1 MDTAHA
7 INAVCQEEL
16 VQTTG
21 RFNCRDFLLRVFPQ
35 PLLHHSP
42 PFSAISLIPVESS
55 HTWHRSKSPCRLSL
69 LQLITA
75 LHTTHLV
82 YSRQQTTKSKMID
95 TRACSVTQHDFENA
109 YKIVKHLHW
118 ASGQE
123 VKKVPQNDSV
133 AAGHSQNGS
142 NDERSSLFHL
152 LK

>member
-7 INAVCQEEL
+7 INATCQEEL

-55 HTWHRSKSPCRLSL
+55 HTWHRSKSPCRLCP
-69 LQLITA
+69 LQLIIA

-95 TRACSVTQHDFENA
+95 TTAWSVTQHDFENA
-109 YKIVKHLHW
+109 YKN
-118 ASGQE
+118 SE
-123 VKKVPQNDSV
+123 T
-133 AAGHSQNGS
+133 
-142 NDERSSLFHL
+142 SSLDFWAGGEKKYH
-152 LK
+152 KMTVWQQAIHKTGAR